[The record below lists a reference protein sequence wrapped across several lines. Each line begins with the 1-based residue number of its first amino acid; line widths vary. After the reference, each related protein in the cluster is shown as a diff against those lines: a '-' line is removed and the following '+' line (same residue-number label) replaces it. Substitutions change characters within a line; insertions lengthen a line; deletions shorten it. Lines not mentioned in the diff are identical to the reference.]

1 MIDIQQNILYSI
13 KTPKEEENNMLI
25 LSRKKDESIIIDGN
39 IEIKIV
45 EIEDGKVKIG
55 IEAPKDIDI
64 MRKEL
69 YKRIQ
74 EENEAAV
81 NNPTNLEELKR
92 LFKKQ

>member
-1 MIDIQQNILYSI
+1 
-13 KTPKEEENNMLI
+13 MLI

-55 IEAPKDIDI
+55 IEAPRNIEI
-64 MRKEL
+64 MRKEI

-74 EENEAAV
+74 DENLAAV
-81 NNPTNLEELKR
+81 NTTAKLDDMKN
-92 LFKKQ
+92 LFKKK

>member
-1 MIDIQQNILYSI
+1 
-13 KTPKEEENNMLI
+13 MLI

-55 IEAPKDIDI
+55 IEAPKNIDI

-69 YKRIQ
+69 YKKIQ
-74 EENEAAV
+74 EENLAAV
-81 NNPTNLEELKR
+81 NNTANLEQMKKLLKR
-92 LFKKQ
+92 

>member
-1 MIDIQQNILYSI
+1 MKGMLQSILYLT
-13 KTPKEEENNMLI
+13 KTPKQEENNMLI

-81 NNPTNLEELKR
+81 NNNTNLEEMKR

>member
-1 MIDIQQNILYSI
+1 
-13 KTPKEEENNMLI
+13 MLI

-39 IEIKIV
+39 IEIKII

-55 IEAPKDIDI
+55 IEAPKNIEI

-74 EENEAAV
+74 EENLAAV
-81 NNPTNLEELKR
+81 NTTVKLGDMKNLLK
-92 LFKKQ
+92 KK

>member
-1 MIDIQQNILYSI
+1 
-13 KTPKEEENNMLI
+13 MLI
-25 LSRKKDESIIIDGN
+25 LTRKKDESIIIDGN

-64 MRKEL
+64 KRKEL
-69 YKRIQ
+69 YERIQ
-74 EENEAAV
+74 EENLAAV
-81 NNPTNLEELKR
+81 NNNTNMEEMKK

>member
-1 MIDIQQNILYSI
+1 
-13 KTPKEEENNMLI
+13 MLI

-55 IEAPKDIDI
+55 IDAPRNIDI

-74 EENEAAV
+74 EENLAAV
-81 NNPTNLEELKR
+81 NNTAKLDDMKK
-92 LFKKQ
+92 LFKKK